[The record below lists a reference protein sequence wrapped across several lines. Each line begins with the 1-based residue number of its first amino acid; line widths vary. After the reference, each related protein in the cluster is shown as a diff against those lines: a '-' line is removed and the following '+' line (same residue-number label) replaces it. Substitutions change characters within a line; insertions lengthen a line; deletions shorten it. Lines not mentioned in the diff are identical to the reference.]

1 MIVRDSTPKL
11 ILGVLACI
19 FTIEA
24 SAKNRLIIKYK
35 PFIQTENFKSSSRF
49 VKKNF
54 KDRKKMKEE
63 YEALKNSSLVEY
75 VEVDTLMNTQE
86 IDITSTSN
94 DTRLSEQWA
103 LGNSDGGIE
112 AFEAWDSY
120 KGSSS
125 TVVAVV
131 DTGIVSHSDINS
143 KILPG
148 YDMISDNSFANDGD
162 GRDSDP
168 SDPGDWIAYGDSCY
182 QGSTRNSSW
191 HGTHVAGIIA
201 AQSNNS
207 KGVAGVNWNAKILP
221 VRALGKCGG
230 YTSDIADAVKWAA
243 GVAVSGAPT
252 NANPASV
259 INLSLG
265 GTGPCS
271 AYMQDAIN
279 QAKARGAVVVV
290 AAGNSSANL
299 DTTDFTPANC
309 QGVLVVGSSTQNG
322 YRSSFSNYGKIV
334 DVSAPGGGNGS
345 SVISLGNAGS
355 TTPSSESYVYQSG
368 TSMAAPHVAGIVSL
382 MKGVNPG
389 LYPDQLMA
397 LVKEAAKSFPWSSGC
412 DEDKCGTGIALAWR
426 SIQLA
431 AAESPDSTFED
442 DEDASAGT
450 APVSSGPTLTTS
462 TDSGG
467 ICGSVIYKDR
477 KDTTSSGGGSLFLM
491 LGFIL
496 VALRTL
502 KKKNS
507 EASNC

>member
-1 MIVRDSTPKL
+1 MIVRNSKVKL
-11 ILGVLACI
+11 ILGVIACLSAV
-19 FTIEA
+19 EV

-35 PFIQTENFKSSSRF
+35 SFIQTENFRSSPRF

-54 KDRKKMKEE
+54 NSKKEMNEE

-75 VEVDTLMNTQE
+75 VEVDTLMKTQQV
-86 IDITSTSN
+86 DISSTSN
-94 DTRLSEQWA
+94 DSRLSEQWA

-112 AFEAWDSY
+112 AFEAWDSF
-120 KGSSS
+120 KGNSS

-143 KILPG
+143 KILQG
-148 YDMISDNSFANDGD
+148 YDMVSDSSMGNDGD
-162 GRDSDP
+162 GRDNDP
-168 SDPGDWIAYGDSCY
+168 SDPGDWISYGDSCY
-182 QGSTRNSSW
+182 QGVTQNSSW

-252 NANPASV
+252 NTNPASV

-265 GTGPCS
+265 GSGACS

-279 QAKARGAVVVV
+279 QAKAKGAVVVV
-290 AAGNSSANL
+290 AAGNSNANL
-299 DTTDFTPANC
+299 DVSQFTPANC

-322 YRSSFSNYGKIV
+322 YKSSFSNYGKIV

-345 SVISLGNAGS
+345 SVISLGNTGS
-355 TTPSSESYVYQSG
+355 TTPSNESYVYQSG
-368 TSMAAPHVAGIVSL
+368 TSMSAPHVAGIVSL
-382 MKGVNPG
+382 MKGVNPA

-412 DEDKCGTGIALAWR
+412 EDDECGSGIALAWR
-426 SIQLA
+426 SVELA
-431 AAESPDSTFED
+431 QSESPDSTFT
-442 DEDASAGT
+442 DEEEVSSGT
-450 APVSSGPTLTTS
+450 APISSGSTITTS
-462 TDSGG
+462 TNSGG
-467 ICGSVIYKDR
+467 LCGSVAYKDGR
-477 KDTTSSGGGSLFLM
+477 DGPSSGGGSLFM
-491 LGFIL
+491 IIGFVFIMM
-496 VALRTL
+496 RSL
-502 KKKNS
+502 KKKMAGVS
-507 EASNC
+507 

>member
-1 MIVRDSTPKL
+1 MVVRNSKVKL
-11 ILGVLACI
+11 ILGVIACI
-19 FTIEA
+19 SAVEA
-24 SAKNRLIIKYK
+24 GAKNRLIIKYK
-35 PFIQTENFKSSSRF
+35 SFIETENFRSSPRF
-49 VKKNF
+49 IKKNF
-54 KDRKKMKEE
+54 ESKKEMNEE
-63 YEALKNSSLVEY
+63 LEALKKSSLVEY
-75 VEVDTLMNTQE
+75 VEVDTLMKTQQV
-86 IDITSTSN
+86 DISSTSN
-94 DTRLSEQWA
+94 DTKLSEQWA

-112 AFEAWDSY
+112 AFEAWDNF

-148 YDMISDNSFANDGD
+148 YDMVSDSTMGNDGD

-182 QGSTRNSSW
+182 QGSTQNSSW

-243 GVAVSGAPT
+243 GVSVSGTPT
-252 NANPASV
+252 NNNPASV

-265 GTGPCS
+265 GSGACS

-279 QAKARGAVVVV
+279 QAKAKGAVVVV

-299 DTTDFTPANC
+299 DTTAFTPANC

-322 YRSSFSNYGKIV
+322 YKSSFSNYGKIV

-345 SVISLGNAGS
+345 SVVSLGNTGS
-355 TTPSSESYVYQSG
+355 TTPSSETYVYQSG
-368 TSMAAPHVAGIVSL
+368 TSMSAPHVAGIVSL
-382 MKGVNPG
+382 MKGANPD
-389 LYPDQLMA
+389 LFPDQLMA
-397 LVKEAAKSFPWSSGC
+397 LVKEAAKTFPWSSGC
-412 DEDKCGTGIALAWR
+412 EDDECGSGIALAWR
-426 SIQLA
+426 SVELA
-431 AAESPDSTFED
+431 QSESPDSSFT
-442 DEDASAGT
+442 DEEE
-450 APVSSGPTLTTS
+450 VSSGTSPISSDSTLTTS
-462 TDSGG
+462 TNSGG
-467 ICGSVIYKDR
+467 LCGSVIYKDGR
-477 KDTTSSGGGSLFLM
+477 DKPSSGGGSLFMMIGLVLM
-491 LGFIL
+491 T
-496 VALRTL
+496 LRL
-502 KKKNS
+502 FKKKMAGVS
-507 EASNC
+507 